1 MARHRSPCDESHRR
15 LPQVGVTWAC
25 WRACVMLSR
34 RAYSIYSMPSRRAY
48 SMRRALAR
56 WTARGRA
63 RRGGRLPLLGL
74 WLCGVGVGACVVP
87 VEIWRVGHQCT
98 ETPRMRATTVS
109 IFNNGRPCSS
119 LALSLLHSGGTDA
132 HARHVIQAPMYTL
145 AHTHTGLN
153 FCVCVCE
160 RMHAHASSKSQG
172 PCHLPA
178 SARAP
183 PLGLGHI
190 N

>member
-74 WLCGVGVGACVVP
+74 WLCERGVLLAAFLAYRETPLSSARWDCGSVVGDGACVLP
-87 VEIWRVGHQCT
+87 VKIWRVGHQCT
-98 ETPRMRATTVS
+98 ETPRMRATSVS

-119 LALSLLHSGGTDA
+119 LALSLTLG
-132 HARHVIQAPMYTL
+132 APTHTRGMSSRRPCT
-145 AHTHTGLN
+145 HTHTH
-153 FCVCVCE
+153 
-160 RMHAHASSKSQG
+160 RT
-172 PCHLPA
+172 
-178 SARAP
+178 
-183 PLGLGHI
+183 
-190 N
+190 